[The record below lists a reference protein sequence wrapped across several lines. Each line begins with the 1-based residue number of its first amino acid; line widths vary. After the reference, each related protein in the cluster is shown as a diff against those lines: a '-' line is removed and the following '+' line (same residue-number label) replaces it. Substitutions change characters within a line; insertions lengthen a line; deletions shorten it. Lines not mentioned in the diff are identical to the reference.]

1 MMKIINLPLSG
12 ALEIYNSKL
21 EDQRGWFSRYYCK
34 KELGECGIHQDIMQ
48 INCSFT
54 KLRGSVRGLHL
65 QHTPHEEDKLVRC
78 LVGKIY
84 DVILDVRLDSPTY
97 GCWHS
102 VVLEADKMNMLY
114 IPKGFAHGFQTLEPN
129 CQILYLHTEFYAPNA
144 EGGYRYDSPEL
155 NISWPLKITE
165 VSARDK
171 ALRPFLLSKSLN
183 YDEV

>member
-1 MMKIINLPLSG
+1 MKIINLPLSG
-12 ALEIYNSKL
+12 ALEIYTSKV
-21 EDQRGWFSRYYCK
+21 EDQRGWFTRYFCK
-34 KELGECGIHQDIMQ
+34 KELEECGVDQNIMQ

-54 KLRGSVRGLHL
+54 KLRGAVRGLHL
-65 QHTPHEEDKLVRC
+65 QYSPHEEDKFVRC

-102 VVLEADKMNMLY
+102 VVLEADKMNMLF

-129 CQILYLHTEFYAPNA
+129 CQILYLHTQFYAPNA

-155 NISWPLKITE
+155 DISWPLEITE

-171 ALRPFLLSKSLN
+171 ELSPFLPDKN
-183 YDEV
+183 CKYDEV

>member
-1 MMKIINLPLSG
+1 MEIIDLPLSG
-12 ALEIYNSKL
+12 ALVIKTSVKQDE
-21 EDQRGWFSRYYCK
+21 RGWFSRYYCK
-34 KELGECGIHQDIMQ
+34 KELAKHNVDQNIMQ

-65 QHTPHEEDKLVRC
+65 QHPPHEEDKFVRC

-84 DVILDVRLDSPTY
+84 DVILDLRLDSTTY

-114 IPKGFAHGFQTLEPN
+114 IPKGFAHGFQTLKPN
-129 CQILYLHTEFYAPNA
+129 CQILYLHTQFYDPNA
-144 EGGYRYDSPEL
+144 EGGYRYDSPAL

-171 ALRPFLLSKSLN
+171 ALDLFSPVKSLN